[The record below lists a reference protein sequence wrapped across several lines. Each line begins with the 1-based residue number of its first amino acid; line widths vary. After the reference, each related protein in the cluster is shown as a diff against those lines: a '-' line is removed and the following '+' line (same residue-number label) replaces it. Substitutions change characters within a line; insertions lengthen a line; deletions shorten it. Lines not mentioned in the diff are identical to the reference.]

1 MYYTCNEKHKTKSD
15 LLNKKFLSDAN
26 VTNLSNLSI
35 KKWNIILKIKKLILK

>member
-1 MYYTCNEKHKTKSD
+1 MDHLQNLNCIMYYTCNEKHKTKSD

-35 KKWNIILKIKKLILK
+35 KK